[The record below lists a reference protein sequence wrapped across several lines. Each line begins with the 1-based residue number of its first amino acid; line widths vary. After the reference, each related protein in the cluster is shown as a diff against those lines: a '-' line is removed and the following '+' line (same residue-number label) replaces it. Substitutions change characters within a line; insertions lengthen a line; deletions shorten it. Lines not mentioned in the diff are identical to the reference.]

1 MSNRRLFLQFPYLL
15 LLEFGAIASWSL
27 LDPDQLV
34 HETCL
39 WFALIVRLG
48 FVFTDHV

>member
-1 MSNRRLFLQFPYLL
+1 MQNRRLFLPFQYLL

-27 LDPDQLV
+27 LEPDQLV

-39 WFALIVRLG
+39 WLTLIVRLG
-48 FVFTDHV
+48 FVFTDQV